1 MDTECFQK
9 LNNSTSEIHNLSFI
23 PTPKG
28 GVRTNSSLISHKS
41 FLEIILN
48 QIKSSQIHLLTKNQ
62 NNKNIIKNLK
72 VLKNNLQIL
81 EIEKKTNAKFLTNKI
96 DDSKI
101 ELQNKLYNKSNARNK
116 SYNNYIRNDKIKR
129 NINNQEKKIDY
140 INEIE
145 QLKMLSFITENEIK
159 KIDFEFKKKI
169 NTILNLKIVRFYQEE
184 DLEIDIQNNQLKTET
199 TYLMKK
205 TLEFCQKKLISKVK
219 INLNN
224 NIKLNKIKE
233 KIKEIKINLYNKKKN
248 FHSSNLCNN
257 NTIIEEPKNNISKTS
272 DTSDDEKNNNM
283 QNSLHKHSS
292 ICSKNTYL
300 NIDFDEI
307 SKQIHQKMMRS
318 LSNKILKRK
327 NVQINNNF
335 NLNIKLN
342 INFNSIKI
350 IDENTKENK
359 TKAKLEY

>member
-1 MDTECFQK
+1 
-9 LNNSTSEIHNLSFI
+9 
-23 PTPKG
+23 
-28 GVRTNSSLISHKS
+28 
-41 FLEIILN
+41 
-48 QIKSSQIHLLTKNQ
+48 
-62 NNKNIIKNLK
+62 
-72 VLKNNLQIL
+72 
-81 EIEKKTNAKFLTNKI
+81 
-96 DDSKI
+96 
-101 ELQNKLYNKSNARNK
+101 
-116 SYNNYIRNDKIKR
+116 
-129 NINNQEKKIDY
+129 
-140 INEIE
+140 
-145 QLKMLSFITENEIK
+145 MLSFITENEIK
-159 KIDFEFKKKI
+159 KIDFEFMKKI

-205 TLEFCQKKLISKVK
+205 TLEFCQKNLITKVK

-233 KIKEIKINLYNKKKN
+233 KIKEIKINLNNKKKN
-248 FHSSNLCNN
+248 FHTSNLFNNN
-257 NTIIEEPKNNISKTS
+257 NTIIEEPKNNISKRS
-272 DTSDDEKNNNM
+272 DKSDDGKNNYM
-283 QNSLHKHSS
+283 DNSLHKHSS

-342 INFNSIKI
+342 INFNNIKI

>member
-9 LNNSTSEIHNLSFI
+9 LNNSASEIKKLCFI
-23 PTPKG
+23 PSPKG
-28 GVRTNSSLISHKS
+28 GIQTNSSLISQKS
-41 FLEIILN
+41 FLDIILY
-48 QIKSSQIHLLTKNQ
+48 QIKSSQSHLLTKNQ

-72 VLKNNLQIL
+72 ILKNNLQIL

-101 ELQNKLYNKSNARNK
+101 ELQNKLYNKSNAKNK
-116 SYNNYIRNDKIKR
+116 RYNDYIRNDKIKR

-205 TLEFCQKKLISKVK
+205 TLEFCQKNLITKVK

-233 KIKEIKINLYNKKKN
+233 KIKEIKINLNNKKKN
-248 FHSSNLCNN
+248 FHTSNLFNNN

-350 IDENTKENK
+350 IDE
-359 TKAKLEY
+359 KLKKIKLKLN